1 MYKYL
6 RCSLV
11 LAFWCATTA
20 SGASLAYEGFD
31 YLAATPLVGLNG
43 GSGFAAPWVADPGVI
58 VQPPGLSIAVA
69 LPSTGLS
76 IGGDFDAARP
86 LASPLNEPEY
96 WVSFQIQA
104 NPGNDQVFLGLDVIP
119 SSTPQ
124 VSFGRILN
132 TYFIRQGSS
141 TTVQAG
147 VASPPGVTDL
157 LVARFQQ
164 SGAIT
169 LVELWVNTVNFA
181 APPLLVLIVPT
192 VPYTWIN
199 LQVQPGFLADE
210 VRIGTTPG
218 DVAAAA
224 LGFSVTGSN
233 LTLSWPQGI
242 LLQAPTVN
250 GPWTTNRTSSPYTT
264 PMTSP
269 QQYYRVLLP

>member
-1 MYKYL
+1 M
-6 RCSLV
+6 
-11 LAFWCATTA
+11 
-20 SGASLAYEGFD
+20 
-31 YLAATPLVGLNG
+31 
-43 GSGFAAPWVADPGVI
+43 
-58 VQPPGLSIAVA
+58 
-69 LPSTGLS
+69 
-76 IGGDFDAARP
+76 
-86 LASPLNEPEY
+86 
-96 WVSFQIQA
+96 
-104 NPGNDQVFLGLDVIP
+104 
-119 SSTPQ
+119 
-124 VSFGRILN
+124 
-132 TYFIRQGSS
+132 
-141 TTVQAG
+141 
-147 VASPPGVTDL
+147 
-157 LVARFQQ
+157 
-164 SGAIT
+164 
-169 LVELWVNTVNFA
+169 ELWVNTVNFA